1 MVWQH
6 LLRYI
11 LPKTYFRGKVSD
23 FLTAFHLPLCPVR
36 PCGAKE
42 WGVIGEI
49 YDVYSLGIHDS
60 YIMLERY
67 EDNALRS
74 NAYGFFFFFFESR
87 ERLG

>member
-1 MVWQH
+1 M
-6 LLRYI
+6 
-11 LPKTYFRGKVSD
+11 
-23 FLTAFHLPLCPVR
+23 
-36 PCGAKE
+36 GAKE